1 MTHSVT
7 WNKDKSVLSYR
18 DDDGVWLKE
27 VFNKN
32 LTLIKRTTSWGEW
45 VEHEYV
51 QKGKAKDRISS
62 IRKSDGTYQT
72 FKYDDMGRLMSK
84 KK

>member
-7 WNKDKSVLSYR
+7 WNKDKSVLSYK
-18 DDDGVWLKE
+18 DDDGVWSKE

-51 QKGKAKDRISS
+51 QKGKPRIEYLQYGKVMAR
-62 IRKSDGTYQT
+62 IK
-72 FKYDDMGRLMSK
+72 RLNTMTWVD
-84 KK
+84 